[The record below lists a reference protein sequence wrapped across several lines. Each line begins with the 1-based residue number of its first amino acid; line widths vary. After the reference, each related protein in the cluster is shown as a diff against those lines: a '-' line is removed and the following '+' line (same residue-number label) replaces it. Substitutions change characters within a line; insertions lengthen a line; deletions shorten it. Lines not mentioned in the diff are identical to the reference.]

1 MKKQRLVSG
10 IQPTGKMH
18 LGNYL
23 GAVSNWVQLQHTY
36 YAYFLIVDLHA
47 LTTVYDNPAKLRED
61 KLNLAIDL
69 LASGIDPEACCL
81 YYQSDVPEHSEL
93 HLILSMLTPL
103 PWLERVPSYKSKL
116 QDLHE
121 KDLNTYGFLG
131 YPVLQAA
138 DIMLFNAQHVP
149 VGEDQL
155 PHLELARE
163 IARRFNHLY
172 KTDFFHEP
180 QAQLTHF
187 PVLPG
192 LDGRKMSKS
201 YANTIPI
208 SSSEDEVPKSVM
220 SMLTDPNRKR
230 RHDTGNPDICPV
242 FAYHKIYNNAD
253 RITLINQTCRTA
265 ELGCVDCKKELA
277 ATLNATLTD
286 FRSRRVHFANDIG
299 EVQNILKKGAE
310 KARNEAALTLQSVR
324 KIIGL

>member
-36 YAYFLIVDLHA
+36 DAYFLIVDLHA

-69 LASGIDPEACCL
+69 LAAGIDPEACCL

-116 QDLHE
+116 QDLQE

-172 KTDFFHEP
+172 KTDFFCEP

-201 YANTIPI
+201 YGNTIPI
-208 SSSEDEVPKSVM
+208 SASEEAVTKSVM

-230 RHDTGNPDICPV
+230 RYDPGNPDICPV
-242 FAYHKIYNNAD
+242 FAYHKIYNTKD
-253 RITLINQTCRTA
+253 RISVINQTCKTA

-277 ATLNATLTD
+277 ATLNATLAE
-286 FRSRRVHFANDIG
+286 FRINRTRIANDIG
-299 EVQNILKKGAE
+299 EVQNILKKGAQ
-310 KARNEAALTLQSVR
+310 KARNEAAKTLQNVR
-324 KIIGL
+324 ILIGL